1 MNKDSIIALS
11 DKILKRYEEPLDVI
25 FLYNVQKDT
34 IWAGNSS
41 SIDILAMIDGK
52 HSILEIA
59 SLLQNDYADFDSQM
73 VLESVLNVCESLYV
87 KEIIYIIS

>member
-1 MNKDSIIALS
+1 MNKESIIAFS
-11 DKILKRYEEPLDVI
+11 DKILRRYEEPLDVI

-41 SIDILAMIDGK
+41 SIDILNLVDGK
-52 HSILEIA
+52 HSILEI
-59 SLLQNDYADFDSQM
+59 SELLVNNYDNFDYQM
-73 VLESVLNVCESLYV
+73 VLESVLNVCESLYA